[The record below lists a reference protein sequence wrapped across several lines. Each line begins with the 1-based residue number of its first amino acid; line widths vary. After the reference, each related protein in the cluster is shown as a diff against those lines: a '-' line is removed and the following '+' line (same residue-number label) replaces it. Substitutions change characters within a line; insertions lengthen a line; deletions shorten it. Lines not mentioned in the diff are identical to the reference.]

1 MYNRKYRIQQ
11 IISKNFQ
18 DLVTKINR
26 FCLNDLKLHSPT
38 EFSKVLS
45 WKIKYEFNQGFFSYW
60 RIQLKAIQRY
70 NVHIKVNQR

>member
-26 FCLNDLKLHSPT
+26 FCLNDSKLHSPT

-45 WKIKYEFNQGFFSYW
+45 GKIKYEFNQGFFL
-60 RIQLKAIQRY
+60 IGGY
-70 NVHIKVNQR
+70 N